1 MVHISLVTAG
11 LVLVLIQL
19 SQGRY
24 LSYMILSQMS
34 SYTNMFYLSVFFM
47 SKSGRKVLM
56 LHKEKFVWFCKTMF
70 NENSVTNKLT

>member
-34 SYTNMFYLSVFFM
+34 SYTNMFYLSVLYVKVWE
-47 SKSGRKVLM
+47 KSFNASQGEICLVL
-56 LHKEKFVWFCKTMF
+56 
-70 NENSVTNKLT
+70 

>member
-34 SYTNMFYLSVFFM
+34 SYTNMYYLSVLYVKVWE
-47 SKSGRKVLM
+47 KSFNASQGEICLVL
-56 LHKEKFVWFCKTMF
+56 
-70 NENSVTNKLT
+70 